1 MFVSKMN
8 KDESLTKK
16 VLLSIMAA
24 GVMSGFVFQ
33 AEAADSLI
41 VDGNSTIVK
50 DNETF
55 TKVGAN
61 GGANITLNGGL
72 ITGSKETH
80 KDDEEP
86 AINATS
92 HVEL

>member
-50 DNETF
+50 DKDTF
-55 TKVGAN
+55 
-61 GGANITLNGGL
+61 
-72 ITGSKETH
+72 S
-80 KDDEEP
+80 
-86 AINATS
+86 
-92 HVEL
+92 